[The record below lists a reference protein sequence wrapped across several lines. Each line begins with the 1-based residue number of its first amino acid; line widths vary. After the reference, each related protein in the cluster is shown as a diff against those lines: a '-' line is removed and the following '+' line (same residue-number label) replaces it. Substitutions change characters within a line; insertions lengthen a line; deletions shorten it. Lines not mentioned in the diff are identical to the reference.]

1 MRYKTYSPVHDV
13 VVGSPYALCAGLIY
27 WGIRVMTI
35 DLEELYRECAIR
47 CRDEGIAND
56 DSPFGAIHCWV
67 ISNVR
72 HRSDTAFYIVL
83 GISGAMADLD
93 AQFEGFTDQLDRA
106 AKKAFSR

>member
-1 MRYKTYSPVHDV
+1 
-13 VVGSPYALCAGLIY
+13 
-27 WGIRVMTI
+27 MTT
-35 DLEELYRECAIR
+35 DLDLVYRECAVR
-47 CRDEGIAND
+47 CQEEGIPND

-93 AQFEGFTDQLDRA
+93 AQSEGFTDQLGRA